1 MLNWP
6 TPNDSYREMKSIRQE
21 FGTLIVT
28 GASRGIGAAI
38 ATLAGA
44 RGFSVAV
51 NFATGEVEARAVAEQ
66 IIAAGGR
73 AYAIHADVA
82 REEDVVKLFEIAE
95 RELGPI
101 KALVNNAAI
110 TGGFSRVDSVTEKT
124 LAHVMAVN
132 VTGAILC
139 AREAVRRMSTERG
152 GTGGAIVNISSRAA
166 HTGSA
171 GEWVHYAASK
181 GAIDSF
187 TIGLA
192 REVATEGIRVNAVAP
207 GLIETGLHAANGAP
221 DRLERLA
228 ATIPMQR
235 PGTPD
240 EVAEGVLWLLSPAA
254 SYTTGAIVEI
264 GGGR

>member
-1 MLNWP
+1 MHQ
-6 TPNDSYREMKSIRQE
+6 DAQ
-21 FGTLIVT
+21 GTLIVT

-38 ATLAGA
+38 ATLAGE

-51 NFATGEVEARAVAEQ
+51 NFSTGAAEAKAVVERIVST
-66 IIAAGGR
+66 GGR
-73 AYAIHADVA
+73 ACAIHADVG
-82 REEDVVKLFEIAE
+82 REEDVVRLFETAE
-95 RELGPI
+95 TQLGPLTG
-101 KALVNNAAI
+101 LVNNAAI
-110 TGGFSRVDSVTEKT
+110 TGGFARVDSVSAST
-124 LAHVMAVN
+124 LAQVMAVN
-132 VTGAILC
+132 VTGAFLC
-139 AREAVRRMSTERG
+139 AREAVRRMSTSHG
-152 GTGGAIVNISSRAA
+152 GKGGAIVNISSRAA
-166 HTGSA
+166 RTGSA

-221 DRLERLA
+221 DRLDRLA
-228 ATIPMQR
+228 STIPMHR
-235 PGTPD
+235 AGTPL

-254 SYTTGAIVEI
+254 SYTTGAILEI

>member
-1 MLNWP
+1 MPDQNE
-6 TPNDSYREMKSIRQE
+6 R
-21 FGTLIVT
+21 GTLIVT
-28 GASRGIGAAI
+28 GASRGIGAAV
-38 ATLAGA
+38 AMLAGE

-51 NFATGEVEARAVAEQ
+51 NFATGKAEAEAVARQ
-66 IIAAGGR
+66 IVSAGGR
-73 AYAIHADVA
+73 ACAIQADVA
-82 REEDVVKLFEIAE
+82 REEDVVRLFETAE
-95 RELGPI
+95 RQ
-101 KALVNNAAI
+101 AAI
-110 TGGFSRVDSVTEKT
+110 TGGFARVESVSADT
-124 LAHVMAVN
+124 LAQVMAVN
-132 VTGAILC
+132 VTGAFLC
-139 AREAVRRMSTERG
+139 AREAVRRMSTRHG

-166 HTGSA
+166 KTGSA

-228 ATIPMQR
+228 ATIPLQR
-235 PGTPD
+235 PGTPV
-240 EVAEGVLWLLSPAA
+240 EVAEAVLWLLSPAA
-254 SYTTGAIVEI
+254 SYTTGAILEV

>member
-1 MLNWP
+1 MEP
-6 TPNDSYREMKSIRQE
+6 AVSQQE
-21 FGTLIVT
+21 SLALIVT

-38 ATLAGA
+38 ATLAGT

-51 NFATGEVEARAVAEQ
+51 NFSTGETEAHAVVDQ
-66 IIAAGGR
+66 INSAGGR
-73 AYAIHADVA
+73 ARAMQADVS
-82 REEDVVKLFEIAE
+82 REEDVLRLFETAE

-101 KALVNNAAI
+101 KALVNNAAV
-110 TGGFSRVDSVTEKT
+110 TGGFSRVDAVSAAM
-124 LAHVMAVN
+124 LAQVMAVN
-132 VTGAILC
+132 VTGAFLC
-139 AREAVRRMSTERG
+139 AREAVRRMSTRHG
-152 GTGGAIVNISSRAA
+152 GSGGAIVNISSCAA
-166 HTGSA
+166 RTGSG

-207 GLIETGLHAANGAP
+207 GLIETGLHAANGEP
-221 DRLERLA
+221 DRLNRLA
-228 ATIPMQR
+228 GTIPLQR
-235 PGTPD
+235 PGLPI

-254 SYTTGAIVEI
+254 SYTTGAILEI

>member
-1 MLNWP
+1 MTSHANL
-6 TPNDSYREMKSIRQE
+6 
-21 FGTLIVT
+21 GTLIVT

-38 ATLAGA
+38 ATLAGE
-44 RGFSVAV
+44 RGYAVAV
-51 NFATGEVEARAVAEQ
+51 NFASGEAEAASVVEKIVAVGGRAVAIQADVSNERQ
-66 IIAAGGR
+66 IIR
-73 AYAIHADVA
+73 M
-82 REEDVVKLFEIAE
+82 FERAE
-95 RELGPI
+95 RELGAI

-110 TGGFSRVDSVTEKT
+110 TGGLARVEEVSSAAIANVF
-124 LAHVMAVN
+124 AVN
-132 VTGAILC
+132 VSGTILC
-139 AREAVRRMSTERG
+139 SREAVRRMSTRRG

-192 REVATEGIRVNAVAP
+192 REVAAEGIRVNAVAP
-207 GLIETGLHAANGAP
+207 GLVDTGLHAANGDP
-221 DRLERLA
+221 GRLQRLMG
-228 ATIPMQR
+228 TVPMAR
-235 PGTPD
+235 AGTPR

-254 SYTTGAIVEI
+254 SYTTGAILQI